1 MTDLVLTAPII
12 VILDAPDGA
21 GKTILAKRV
30 AEKLTS
36 LGRSVAQFRDPGGT
50 PAAEKIRALVK
61 SADTPMHPEAQCLL
75 FCAARAD
82 LAAEICKCID
92 NGQDVVL
99 DRWWYSMYAY
109 QGAAGIRVKAI
120 RDLVD
125 MFGRLPFRNP
135 RLVAYYLHVTPATS
149 RQRIR
154 ESARVNEVSKD
165 RFEGK
170 PGSYQEEVYWGYEH
184 LAKSGEMTRI
194 ETEGLTL
201 DQVFATL
208 WVSIAITQLGLSLET
223 LSSLST

>member
-1 MTDLVLTAPII
+1 MTNLILTAPII

-30 AEKLTS
+30 AEKLES
-36 LGRSVAQFRDPGGT
+36 FGRRVAQFRDPGGT

-61 SADTPMHPEAQCLL
+61 SAETPMHPEAQCLL

-82 LAAEICKCID
+82 LAAEIRKCID
-92 NGQDVVL
+92 GGQDVVL

-109 QGAAGIRVKAI
+109 QGAAGISVKAI
-120 RDLVD
+120 RDLVGL
-125 MFGRLPFRNP
+125 FGKLPYKTP

-154 ESARVNEVSKD
+154 ESARVNEVAKD

-170 PGSYQEEVYWGYEH
+170 PGSYQDEVYWGYEH
-184 LAKSGEMTRI
+184 LAESGEMTRV

-201 DQVFATL
+201 DDVFAAL
-208 WVSIAITQLGLSLET
+208 WGKIAINQLGLSPET
-223 LSSLST
+223 LSDLST